1 MKKICFVCLMV
12 LVPFLG
18 YSTTISCIN
27 KHWQGTHRTITKGV
41 LSLYEKDGDV
51 MLSSDEVLHG
61 VDVLISTRENTP
73 LKVITSVTVNSE
85 IKLLVEDEIPQEG
98 CYVKISQGEK
108 YVLYF
113 VTRD

>member
-1 MKKICFVCLMV
+1 MKKISFILLMMF
-12 LVPFLG
+12 VPFMG
-18 YSTTISCIN
+18 YSTSVTMVRQKWAEKYKSIS
-27 KHWQGTHRTITKGV
+27 V
-41 LSLYEKDGDV
+41 YDLSLYEKDGDV

-98 CYVKISQGEK
+98 CYVKISQGEE

>member
-1 MKKICFVCLMV
+1 MKKICFICLML
-12 LVPFLG
+12 LVPVLG
-18 YSTTISCIN
+18 YSTNISCIN
-27 KHWQGTHRTITKGV
+27 KHWQGTHRTITKGD
-41 LSLYEKDGDV
+41 LCLFEKDGDV
-51 MLSSDEVLHG
+51 VLSSDEVLHG
-61 VDVLISTRENTP
+61 VDVLISTRENSP

-98 CYVKISQGEK
+98 CYVRISQGDK